1 MKTRRFLFLALA
13 AALCVSLAAPA
24 SAMEKSLW
32 PEYYSLESEYTWM
45 DRDVD
50 FHYILN
56 ETVTT
61 YDGTG
66 YYTIEGGTPFTLT
79 NIRDD
84 EGYVFVYYEPYTM
97 QTEPLELWVD
107 SDGDGQGARTEFQGE
122 YICYNN
128 GYSRQYYLNQ
138 DGEWELQDGILN
150 VFEVAL
156 DTPETYAADMSG
168 MLLYSGESVTFTL
181 PDDGTDTL
189 YRLGVRYKDVTNG
202 ASYWKYTLFKN
213 RNVPTVAG
221 FSDVYGD
228 DYYAEAVAWAKEN
241 DITGGTSSTTFS
253 PYRSVTRAEAVTF
266 LWRAAGEPDP
276 VSMESP
282 YIDVLDPDNYF
293 YKAVLWAA
301 EQGIAGGVGGGRFS
315 LWGDVSYEQM
325 LAMLCRTAG
334 EDASGADWSAKALS
348 WAEENGL
355 TDGISFSA
363 LDDCPRCD
371 VVYCLWKQMA

>member
-50 FHYILN
+50 FHYIMN

-150 VFEVAL
+150 VF
-156 DTPETYAADMSG
+156 
-168 MLLYSGESVTFTL
+168 
-181 PDDGTDTL
+181 
-189 YRLGVRYKDVTNG
+189 
-202 ASYWKYTLFKN
+202 
-213 RNVPTVAG
+213 
-221 FSDVYGD
+221 
-228 DYYAEAVAWAKEN
+228 
-241 DITGGTSSTTFS
+241 
-253 PYRSVTRAEAVTF
+253 
-266 LWRAAGEPDP
+266 
-276 VSMESP
+276 
-282 YIDVLDPDNYF
+282 
-293 YKAVLWAA
+293 
-301 EQGIAGGVGGGRFS
+301 
-315 LWGDVSYEQM
+315 
-325 LAMLCRTAG
+325 
-334 EDASGADWSAKALS
+334 
-348 WAEENGL
+348 
-355 TDGISFSA
+355 
-363 LDDCPRCD
+363 
-371 VVYCLWKQMA
+371 

>member
-1 MKTRRFLFLALA
+1 MKKRRFLFLALA
-13 AALCVSLAAPA
+13 AALCVGLAAPA
-24 SAMEKSLW
+24 SAVENIGWSGF
-32 PEYYSLESEYTWM
+32 YSLEGDFTWVN
-45 DRDVD
+45 RDTD
-50 FHYILN
+50 YYYILS
-56 ETVTT
+56 ETTT
-61 YDGTG
+61 VHYDPG
-66 YYTIEGGTPFTLT
+66 YYIIEGGTSFTLT
-79 NIRDD
+79 NLRKKD
-84 EGYVFVYYEPYTM
+84 GYVFVYYEAYPIQAESLVFWM
-97 QTEPLELWVD
+97 DIDE
-107 SDGDGQGARTEFQGE
+107 DGQSDRVDFQGE
-122 YICYNN
+122 HVCYNN
-128 GYSRQYYLNQ
+128 GYQKQYYLNQ
-138 DGEWELQDGILN
+138 NGEWELYEGTSN

>member
-50 FHYILN
+50 FHYIMN

-150 VFEVAL
+150 VVEVAL

>member
-1 MKTRRFLFLALA
+1 MKKRKLLSLVLA
-13 AALCVSLAAPA
+13 AALCLGLSVPSF
-24 SAMEKSLW
+24 AMEKSLW
-32 PEYYSLESEYTWM
+32 PDYYSLESEYAKVKQ
-45 DRDVD
+45 DVA
-50 FHYILN
+50 FHYAFN

-61 YDGTG
+61 YESDG
-66 YYTIEGGTPFTLT
+66 YHLIDSGTTFTLT
-79 NIRDD
+79 NLRDD
-84 EGYVFVYYEPYTM
+84 AGYVFVYYEPYTM
-97 QTEPLELWVD
+97 QNDSLVLWTDHVE
-107 SDGDGQGARTEFQGE
+107 DGGVQQDFRGE
-122 YICYNN
+122 YVCYNN
-128 GYSRQYYLNQ
+128 DWSLQYYLNS
-138 DGEWELQDGILN
+138 DGQWEKLEGIIN
-150 VFEVAL
+150 VFNEAFY
-156 DTPETYAADMSG
+156 DPNFYASDMSG
-168 MLLYSGESVTFTL
+168 MLLYGGDSVTFSL
-181 PDDGTDTL
+181 PEDGTDTIYL
-189 YRLGVRYKDVTNG
+189 LWVCYNNPETGDYKWQY
-202 ASYWKYTLFKN
+202 SEFKN
-213 RNVPTVAG
+213 ASAPTVAG

-241 DITGGTSSTTFS
+241 DITGGTTPTTFS
-253 PYRSVTRAEAVTF
+253 PGATVTRAEAVTF

-325 LAMLCRTAG
+325 LAMLCRAAG
-334 EDASGADWSAKALS
+334 EDASGADWSAKALA

>member
-150 VFEVAL
+150 VFNEAL
-156 DTPETYAADMSG
+156 NAPEAYAADMSG
-168 MLLYSGESVTFTL
+168 MLLYSGDSVTFTL
-181 PDDGTDTL
+181 PDDGTDTVYL
-189 YRLGVRYKDVTNG
+189 LWVCYNNPETGDYKWQY
-202 ASYWKYTLFKN
+202 SEFKN
-213 RNVPTVAG
+213 ASAPTVAG

-241 DITGGTSSTTFS
+241 DITGGTTPTTFS
-253 PYRSVTRAEAVTF
+253 PGATVTRAQAVTF
-266 LWRAAGEPDP
+266 LWRAAGEPEP
-276 VSMESP
+276 ASTASP
-282 YIDVLDPDNYF
+282 FTDVTDSGQYY

-301 EQGIAGGVGGGRFS
+301 EQGIVGGVGNGQFS
-315 LWGDVSYEQM
+315 LWGNLSYEQI
-325 LAMLCRTAG
+325 LAMLCRAAG
-334 EDASGADWSAKALS
+334 ADAAGADWSAKALA